1 MEQKQK
7 FKSNNK
13 YNYGRTLLN
22 NNERDNLYE
31 RPTQRNQTLIYKN
44 DYQKDE
50 PKKRYETRSVST
62 ATYNR
67 GIKKIWS
74 TNRNHWVK

>member
-1 MEQKQK
+1 M
-7 FKSNNK
+7 
-13 YNYGRTLLN
+13 N

-67 GIKKIWS
+67 GPRKYGVQTETFGS
-74 TNRNHWVK
+74 NRNNYTRVNEYEVTDIN